1 MTEVSTRPHDG
12 ATKAPARRK
21 AVPSS
26 APVAV
31 QPSEADTLVRQA
43 LKILQYVV
51 TDIHESNIGA
61 IADAEACAA
70 SDVAFLIACPEEC
83 DSPPPST
90 LIGLAEVRQRLNIVF
105 RILEGAETKTL
116 PCAISACAFVLFA
129 DQYAQ
134 RLESAVTGLPST
146 IEDLRAL
153 TTFAGACPTRPKSR
167 NTSPDP
173 APTTPMALH
182 EHTAAGCVNAFSA
195 VSEMLECAWQADEA
209 KLACGD
215 STRLLRLAF
224 NMADEACARPPS
236 AADGQGV
243 AYDIA
248 ALVKA
253 SRRVPGDTN
262 STEREELLTI
272 AGKHLAWLTKDE
284 GVLSDEHPNHT
295 VEAKALPLE
304 PDDTKAR
311 RSLAFDANY
320 QISMM
325 ALGMTRL
332 MGIDRNDETTMY
344 LGMLARIQQLSEIV
358 FFAARLHGDDDDVWG
373 DCAEMKSLLAVFE
386 GRMQ

>member
-1 MTEVSTRPHDG
+1 MTEVSTRPHVG
-12 ATKAPARRK
+12 ATKTPARHK
-21 AVPSS
+21 AAPSP

-70 SDVAFLIACPEEC
+70 SDVAYLIAYPEEC
-83 DSPPPST
+83 DSLPPST
-90 LIGLAEVRQRLNIVF
+90 LAGLAEVRQRLNMIF
-105 RILEGAETKTL
+105 QILEGAKTATL
-116 PCAISACAFVLFA
+116 PGAISACALVLFA

-134 RLESAVTGLPST
+134 RLENAVTGLPST

-153 TTFAGACPTRPKSR
+153 TAFAGACPTRPKSR

-253 SRRVPGDTN
+253 SRRVPGGTN

-272 AGKHLAWLTKDE
+272 AGKHLTWLTKDE
-284 GVLSDEHPNHT
+284 GVLSDEHPNHAA
-295 VEAKALPLE
+295 EAKSLPLE

-320 QISMM
+320 QISKM
-325 ALGMTRL
+325 ALGMSRL
-332 MGIDRNDETTMY
+332 MCINRDDETTMY

-358 FFAARLHGDDDDVWG
+358 FLAARLNGDDDDVWG

-386 GRMQ
+386 GRM

>member
-1 MTEVSTRPHDG
+1 MRFLLSARCWSAHGRQTKRSLPA
-12 ATKAPARRK
+12 ATP
-21 AVPSS
+21 
-26 APVAV
+26 
-31 QPSEADTLVRQA
+31 L
-43 LKILQYVV
+43 
-51 TDIHESNIGA
+51 
-61 IADAEACAA
+61 
-70 SDVAFLIACPEEC
+70 
-83 DSPPPST
+83 
-90 LIGLAEVRQRLNIVF
+90 
-105 RILEGAETKTL
+105 
-116 PCAISACAFVLFA
+116 
-129 DQYAQ
+129 
-134 RLESAVTGLPST
+134 
-146 IEDLRAL
+146 
-153 TTFAGACPTRPKSR
+153 
-167 NTSPDP
+167 
-173 APTTPMALH
+173 
-182 EHTAAGCVNAFSA
+182 GC
-195 VSEMLECAWQADEA
+195 CAWHSIWRT
-209 KLACGD
+209 KHVPG
-215 STRLLRLAF
+215 RLL
-224 NMADEACARPPS
+224 PPM
-236 AADGQGV
+236 
-243 AYDIA
+243 
-248 ALVKA
+248 VKA